1 MPAQIGTRLLEYT
14 SSANMVLRVD
24 RERSM
29 IHGVK
34 VLGRESRN
42 GRIYTKEAL
51 AAATRFYESRPV
63 NVDHVDGARRS
74 YRDRIGKLSR
84 IEHRDDGLYG
94 DLQVNPKHPL
104 AEQLFWDAEH
114 SPESVGLSHDA
125 QARTAVRDGQVI
137 VEQIHSVRSV
147 DLVAEPATSRGLYED
162 VDPDGGT
169 AVADDEPDDEP
180 EKPTDIDKL
189 PDEAFA
195 LVLPGGVKIGN
206 RTHPLSK
213 RYWPLDTAERVTR
226 ALDAIEANRKLAANH
241 RKLAMQRARDAA
253 KKFGMQPSQTTEE
266 LMEIKDLTLEALKES
281 RPDLVTEILASGD
294 AEKELIAIRED
305 RDKLQRELT
314 AIRTKEAVAKALTE
328 AKIDPAKV
336 PASLMESI
344 VAASEEHRKTMIADL
359 AKLLEHA
366 PAERDDADQHPV
378 SRRQDGSLPV
388 TFEDRVRAW
397 SA

>member
-1 MPAQIGTRLLEYT
+1 
-14 SSANMVLRVD
+14 
-24 RERSM
+24 
-29 IHGVK
+29 
-34 VLGRESRN
+34 
-42 GRIYTKEAL
+42 
-51 AAATRFYESRPV
+51 
-63 NVDHVDGARRS
+63 
-74 YRDRIGKLSR
+74 
-84 IEHRDDGLYG
+84 
-94 DLQVNPKHPL
+94 
-104 AEQLFWDAEH
+104 
-114 SPESVGLSHDA
+114 
-125 QARTAVRDGQVI
+125 
-137 VEQIHSVRSV
+137 
-147 DLVAEPATSRGLYED
+147 
-162 VDPDGGT
+162 
-169 AVADDEPDDEP
+169 
-180 EKPTDIDKL
+180 
-189 PDEAFA
+189 
-195 LVLPGGVKIGN
+195 
-206 RTHPLSK
+206 
-213 RYWPLDTAERVTR
+213 
-226 ALDAIEANRKLAANH
+226 
-241 RKLAMQRARDAA
+241 
-253 KKFGMQPSQTTEE
+253 
-266 LMEIKDLTLEALKES
+266 MEIKDLTLEALKES